1 MVGSESCYR
10 GGLVPHASLARLAL
24 ACSLACSL
32 ACRRDPI
39 EPSDSTPPTAT
50 PTCEGSDR
58 LATRWTPER
67 RDRVVAALAEQPGE
81 WPRRL
86 VDTLARRHASALPR
100 WEASFTAA
108 CETRDE
114 ARQRCLER
122 FTDEFD
128 GLVLM
133 LEQSP
138 THAAAIA
145 PWAEAQLH
153 GLELCDTPPVPF
165 AGHLAPELGA
175 QLSATSFAFSLNDL
189 RGAGERYQQLIEQPS
204 LVDDPVYAFT
214 LETMAGVL
222 ELAFGNPE
230 SATQRFE
237 SLSTKLD
244 RVGPRER
251 ASYEY
256 LAGMLRVHAG
266 DRPGAT
272 TAFERMVA
280 DEREY
285 GEALRLALALESVAA
300 VRQQAMADTPGAIAA
315 LTEAIGIYT
324 RVLGSESAHVAQAQI
339 ALSDVQVAA
348 GRFDLAQDLLLQAR
362 DGFSA
367 ALGSDHPAT
376 SEVVLRLGRLMLAA
390 GRPGDAYHAFL
401 DLLEIRADQFGER
414 AVEVAEAKLELGEA
428 LRAMGEHDS
437 ARVVLLEALPILVEL
452 RGTSH
457 RSVAQTSIH
466 LGQALVEVAEVA
478 KDHEL
483 LDEAEGHCTRGR
495 ALASALPEADPLRS
509 DAERCLVDLASA
521 RKAAGKRKKSKPKP
535 P

>member
-1 MVGSESCYR
+1 M
-10 GGLVPHASLARLAL
+10 PHARLAL
-24 ACSLACSL
+24 VLASLACSL
-32 ACRRDPI
+32 ACRR
-39 EPSDSTPPTAT
+39 EPSETSDATPPPEAR
-50 PTCEGSDR
+50 PCEGHDR

-67 RDRVVAALAEQPGE
+67 RDRVVAALAAQPGE

-86 VDTLARRHASALPR
+86 VDTLDRRHASALPT
-100 WEASFTAA
+100 WTTSFTAA
-108 CETRDE
+108 CTAHDE
-114 ARQRCLER
+114 ARMRCLER
-122 FTDEFD
+122 FADEFD
-128 GLVLM
+128 GLALT
-133 LEQSP
+133 LERTP
-138 THAAAIA
+138 ARAAAIA

-153 GLELCDTPPVPF
+153 GLELCETPPLPF

-175 QLSATSFAFSLNDL
+175 ELSATSFAFSLGDL
-189 RGAGERYQQLIEQPS
+189 QGAGERYQQLIEQPA

-230 SATQRFE
+230 SATQRLA
-237 SLSTKLD
+237 SLATKLD

-256 LAGMLRVHAG
+256 LAGMLRVQAG

-280 DEREY
+280 NEREY
-285 GEALRLALALESVAA
+285 GEALRLALGLENVAA

-390 GRPGDAYHAFL
+390 GQPSDAYHAFL
-401 DLLEIRADQFGER
+401 DLLEIRSDQFGER
-414 AVEVAEAKLELGEA
+414 AVEVAEAKLELAEA

-437 ARVVLLEALPILVEL
+437 ARVLLLEALPILVEA
-452 RGTSH
+452 RGSGD

-466 LGQALVEVAEVA
+466 LGQALVELGKAG

-495 ALASALPEADPLRS
+495 SLASGLPESDPLRG
-509 DAERCLVDLASA
+509 DAERCLVDLAAA
-521 RKAAGKRKKSKPKP
+521 RKSAGKRKKSKAKP